1 MTCLFSFFYRS
12 TIISRDSSS
21 STADGG
27 MWISADQVDSVLKH
41 HWYTTPMTESTK
53 RYVLY
58 RNHFNVDVYTLRF
71 NINSPNFSKETMLDT
86 LIRKVMNH
94 FPKARTV
101 VGSISYDMLL
111 VDAKDQNN
119 PSYYLWRANSNQR
132 SASNTEETVL
142 TMEQHQLYL
151 FGRKAANVDVETL
164 NVDFQSSSMVVADI
178 LTLVFTFSSA

>member
-1 MTCLFSFFYRS
+1 
-12 TIISRDSSS
+12 
-21 STADGG
+21 

-41 HWYTTPMTESTK
+41 HWYTAPMTESTN

-58 RNHFNVDVYTLRF
+58 KKHFNVDVYTLRF
-71 NINSPNFSKETMLDT
+71 NINSPNFDKETMLDT

-164 NVDFQSSSMVVADI
+164 NVDFQSSSMVIADI
-178 LTLVFTFSSA
+178 LTLVFTFSPV

>member
-1 MTCLFSFFYRS
+1 M
-12 TIISRDSSS
+12 
-21 STADGG
+21 
-27 MWISADQVDSVLKH
+27 
-41 HWYTTPMTESTK
+41 
-53 RYVLY
+53 
-58 RNHFNVDVYTLRF
+58 
-71 NINSPNFSKETMLDT
+71 ETMLDT
-86 LIRKVMNH
+86 LIRKVMDH
-94 FPKARTV
+94 FPNARTV

-164 NVDFQSSSMVVADI
+164 NVDFQSSSMVIADI